1 MGETRQRLG
10 EEEQGRAELAVAN
23 RELGERVE
31 EQRSRLE
38 EGERV
43 RLEARGLGEED
54 MELLVFD
61 RRELQKEGK
70 ELRTQLELRGKQW
83 EEERGRLED
92 QVLHL
97 HLHPH
102 PHLHLHQVGRVG
114 RMLEEATTELQ
125 GSSTDLRL
133 AQGKVCRLEA
143 RLRDQVHLH
152 PLNTSSS
159 SSTTSYAP
167 PQGQEVA
174 SLTSRLSS
182 ASSTSTSL
190 SAAALA
196 ATRLEGHQTRLA
208 RCSSCSSSSSSS
220 SSSSPTSPGP
230 I

>member
-1 MGETRQRLG
+1 
-10 EEEQGRAELAVAN
+10 
-23 RELGERVE
+23 
-31 EQRSRLE
+31 
-38 EGERV
+38 
-43 RLEARGLGEED
+43 

-61 RRELQKEGK
+61 RRELQKEGEK
-70 ELRTQLELRGKQW
+70 LRTLLELRGKQW

-92 QVLHL
+92 QVLYLHL
-97 HLHPH
+97 HLHP
-102 PHLHLHQVGRVG
+102 HLHQVGRVG

-143 RLRDQVHLH
+143 RLRD
-152 PLNTSSS
+152 
-159 SSTTSYAP
+159 
-167 PQGQEVA
+167 QGQEVA

-208 RCSSCSSSSSSS
+208 RCSSSSSS
-220 SSSSPTSPGP
+220 SSSSPTFSSTSCLTAAALAASGIVWPTAQAAAPASVAGRIVARRGAALCRHFHPLLCRRRRRAGGGRPRPGLGP
-230 I
+230 PECQTPD